1 MLMKRIE
8 TLKSYL
14 IIAFGLF
21 IYCFAWTAFVIPS
34 EIIAGGVGGIST
46 LIYYGTNEAIPVA
59 YSYFAI
65 NVIFLSLAIKILGK
79 GFGMKTIFAILFSS
93 FLFAVMQPLFTKSLV
108 DEKFVSIFIG
118 AILSGVGVG
127 ITFTQGGSSGGTDII
142 AMVINK
148 YRNITPGRLLL
159 GIDAVIIL
167 SSYIVFRDIATIVYG
182 CVYMG
187 IFSYSLDLVISGSKQ
202 SAQLF
207 IISDKYDE
215 IARRISEETGR
226 GISLI
231 ESKGWYTKENKTILM
246 SVIRKHEA
254 PRVFSIV
261 KECDPKAFIS
271 MGSVMGVY
279 GLGFE
284 EIRS

>member
-1 MLMKRIE
+1 MKRLE

-14 IIAFGLF
+14 IIAFGLL

-34 EIIAGGVGGIST
+34 EIIAGGVGGIAT

-59 YSYFAI
+59 YSYFAVNI
-65 NVIFLSLAIKILGK
+65 VFLSIAIKILGK

-93 FLFAVMQPLFTKSLV
+93 MLFAVMQPLFDKSLV
-108 DEKFVSIFIG
+108 DEKFVSILIG

-142 AMVINK
+142 AMIINK
-148 YRNITPGRLLL
+148 YKNISPGKLLL
-159 GIDAVIIL
+159 CIDAIIIL
-167 SSYIVFRDIATIVYG
+167 SSYIVFKDIATIVYG

-187 IFSYSLDLVISGSKQ
+187 IFSYSLDLIISGSKQ

-215 IARRISEETGR
+215 VASRISLETGR

-246 SVIRKHEA
+246 TVIRKHETA
-254 PRVFSIV
+254 LVFKIV
-261 KECDPKAFIS
+261 KECDPKAFVS
-271 MGSVMGVY
+271 MGNVMGVY
-279 GLGFE
+279 GLGFDE
-284 EIRS
+284 MRA

>member
-1 MLMKRIE
+1 MKRLE

-14 IIAFGLF
+14 IIAFGLL

-34 EIIAGGVGGIST
+34 EIIAGGVGGIAT

-59 YSYFAI
+59 YSYFAVNI
-65 NVIFLSLAIKILGK
+65 VFLSIAIKILGK

-93 FLFAVMQPLFTKSLV
+93 MLFAVMQPLFDKSLV
-108 DEKFVSIFIG
+108 DEKFVSILIG

-142 AMVINK
+142 AMIINK
-148 YRNITPGRLLL
+148 YKNISPGKLLL
-159 GIDAVIIL
+159 CIDAIIIL
-167 SSYIVFRDIATIVYG
+167 SSYIVFKDIATIVYG

-187 IFSYSLDLVISGSKQ
+187 IFSYSLDLIISGSKQ

-215 IARRISEETGR
+215 VASRISLETGR

-246 SVIRKHEA
+246 TVIRKHETA
-254 PRVFSIV
+254 LVFKIV
-261 KECDPKAFIS
+261 KECDPKAFVS
-271 MGSVMGVY
+271 MGNVMGVY

-284 EIRS
+284 EMRS